1 MSETEQSEGLLLQG
15 GQQSVWGGL
24 GLWYC
29 IWEGFPTFSVLPLS
43 PGGRDVHR
51 SPSPAQQYSSPIADP
66 LPAILS
72 VP

>member
-24 GLWYC
+24 GLWC
-29 IWEGFPTFSVLPLS
+29 CVWGGFPTLSVLPLS

-51 SPSPAQQYSSPIADP
+51 SPSPAQQYSCPIAVA